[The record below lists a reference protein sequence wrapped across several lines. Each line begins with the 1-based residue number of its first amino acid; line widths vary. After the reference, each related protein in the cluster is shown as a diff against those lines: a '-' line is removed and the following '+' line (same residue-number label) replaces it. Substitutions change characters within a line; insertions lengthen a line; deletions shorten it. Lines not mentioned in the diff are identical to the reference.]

1 MFQRSRLGWVF
12 VGVMGLG
19 MTAGSAWGQDPTKVE
34 PKHYKLDFEND
45 KVQVV
50 SVHYGPHE
58 KSQMHEHPGGVVVV
72 VTGGHLK
79 FTDENG
85 KVTEVYAKA
94 GEALV
99 RAVQTYRG
107 ECRRHGL
114 QRGVCR
120 DEGWEEC
127 DLKHRGSG
135 DAGGGCAGGSYWPL
149 AAGFWP
155 LASGFWLRMICGP
168 LLWRPLLLR
177 CFWLCEALYRKDVEV
192 RGERLLDATVPG

>member
-1 MFQRSRLGWVF
+1 MLDRSGLRWSVIGVLGLA
-12 VGVMGLG
+12 M
-19 MTAGSAWGQDPTKVE
+19 MAGAAWGQDPTKVE

-94 GEALV
+94 GEARWFAPFKHTV
-99 RAVQTYRG
+99 ENVGDTAYNAVYVGMKGGKNVISSVEDQ
-107 ECRRHGL
+107 EML
-114 QRGVCR
+114 EAVARGVA
-120 DEGWEEC
+120 
-127 DLKHRGSG
+127 GS
-135 DAGGGCAGGSYWPL
+135 
-149 AAGFWP
+149 
-155 LASGFWLRMICGP
+155 R
-168 LLWRPLLLR
+168 
-177 CFWLCEALYRKDVEV
+177 
-192 RGERLLDATVPG
+192 